1 MSADDTSI
9 SLFHLDDI
17 TTDNLIND
25 NVTIYS
31 TFISQ
36 LEAPHYDLWR
46 RRARDNE
53 SDIDKK

>member
-1 MSADDTSI
+1 MADDTSI

-36 LEAPHYDLWR
+36 LEAPITTFEDGEPETT
-46 RRARDNE
+46 RAT
-53 SDIDKK
+53 